1 MSIEALKATYWI
13 AIFFAILMFPQFY
26 LEREKSIDYVKN
38 NYHRIMTIRSFYF
51 ILFFSFTLVFLLH
64 TYPTLEKVT
73 NDTQAVIISSIYIIF
88 FLCFYFAAKLQLKPS
103 EVVKSIIKTG
113 NKKNPRGEK
122 LANKN
127 NDFESLSSE
136 DIEML
141 LFGVVAFWGDGS
153 ISKEEIDKLKQKC
166 NDRLDNLSMV
176 SFSHFD
182 DKDFS
187 IKEYIVEL
195 FDLIKKLKEQSGNYA
210 DIELPN
216 KFLKKITKQ
225 QNNPEDLIKFKI
237 LYAFK

>member
-1 MSIEALKATYWI
+1 M
-13 AIFFAILMFPQFY
+13 
-26 LEREKSIDYVKN
+26 
-38 NYHRIMTIRSFYF
+38 
-51 ILFFSFTLVFLLH
+51 
-64 TYPTLEKVT
+64 
-73 NDTQAVIISSIYIIF
+73 
-88 FLCFYFAAKLQLKPS
+88 QLKPS

-237 LYAFK
+237 FYMLLNETQGSYIDDVVEFEIEFEKLKEKQEKDKAKESKSDKKSDVDVNLDEESEITEKKLEQLKDKKPINVEKDINLC